1 MAQSVSA
8 VDGILE
14 TLPLLS
20 KAERRRLLEG
30 LCAYPDLLEDL
41 HDIVTILE
49 LRNETSRPYDEFV
62 EELRAEGRL

>member
-1 MAQSVSA
+1 MAQNASA
-8 VDGILE
+8 VDRILE
-14 TLPLLS
+14 TLPSLS

-30 LCAYPDLLEDL
+30 LCAHPDLLEDL

-49 LRNETSRPYDEFV
+49 PRNEASRPYDEFV